1 MCALREQKTFC
12 RVARLVQQGL
22 RSTNLEEEKGW
33 DQVKKMTVVITRGS
47 EFLSDDL
54 AASPVK
60 KGGLLWWLPGNTVWS
75 KEGAN
80 SPGVSKS
87 LC

>member
-1 MCALREQKTFC
+1 
-12 RVARLVQQGL
+12 
-22 RSTNLEEEKGW
+22 
-33 DQVKKMTVVITRGS
+33 MTVVITRGS
-47 EFLSDDL
+47 ECLSDDL